1 MLLKQKLNKN
11 QQHMLQIKFGQL
23 LQQKMGFCLY
33 RTSVIR
39 KLKKATT
46 AAGTLLNRRINANV
60 AKQKD

>member
-46 AAGTLLNRRINANV
+46 AAGTLLNRRIN
-60 AKQKD
+60 